1 MSGLSDVN
9 GGSGATT
16 GAGATM
22 GAGTAAP
29 GERPPGER
37 PPGDRPPGSAR
48 ARAARRRAIL
58 DLVAARE
65 IGSQEELA
73 GLLRERGFAVTQAT
87 VSRDIADLGLLKAP
101 RGGHHH
107 AYVTPSALAGSIG
120 AASASADPAGERAL
134 GADPGGTREARL
146 RRILADNPVSVARSG
161 LTLVLVSRPGAA
173 SAIAQAI
180 DESSLDD
187 QVGTLAGDNT
197 LLVLFAD
204 EPSLERW
211 RARFGAI
218 ASQAEPGLPGTDL
231 TSTYP

>member
-1 MSGLSDVN
+1 MSGVARPGASSVATEP
-9 GGSGATT
+9 GGRSRAAART
-16 GAGATM
+16 GEAG
-22 GAGTAAP
+22 
-29 GERPPGER
+29 
-37 PPGDRPPGSAR
+37 
-48 ARAARRRAIL
+48 RAARRRAIL

-87 VSRDIADLGLLKAP
+87 VSRDIADLGLLKVP
-101 RGGHHH
+101 RGSHH
-107 AYVTPSALAGSIG
+107 AYVTPRALAGAVTRAGSG
-120 AASASADPAGERAL
+120 AAG
-134 GADPGGTREARL
+134 GPGGQADSVAGAARSSGPADAGAARL

-180 DESSLDD
+180 DESSLDE

-204 EPSLERW
+204 EPALELW
-211 RARFGAI
+211 RARFEAI
-218 ASQAEPGLPGTDL
+218 TTQAAAGPPGTDL

>member
-1 MSGLSDVN
+1 MSGGSGGS
-9 GGSGATT
+9 GGSGASGATI
-16 GAGATM
+16 GAGAAM
-22 GAGTAAP
+22 GAGAAAP
-29 GERPPGER
+29 GDR
-37 PPGDRPPGSAR
+37 PPGDRSPGSAR

-107 AYVTPSALAGSIG
+107 AYVTPSALAGTIG

-218 ASQAEPGLPGTDL
+218 ASRAETGLPGTDL

>member
-1 MSGLSDVN
+1 MSGVSGGS

-16 GAGATM
+16 GAGAAM
-22 GAGTAAP
+22 GAGAAAS
-29 GERPPGER
+29 
-37 PPGDRPPGSAR
+37 GDRPPGSAC

-107 AYVTPSALAGSIG
+107 AYVTPSALAGTIG

-218 ASQAEPGLPGTDL
+218 ASRAETGLPGTDL